1 MALFHG
7 WRNSGNPEK
16 GKAKIPL
23 RVENLR
29 ASYGLFQMK
38 PVAVV
43 RNKIFIDLTDGT
55 TMPEQALEDY
65 SSTVFLVDT
74 PWAKWEEALAAAGI
88 RPTDDIEVRYY
99 MYDFVRNAIFTRAN
113 AAFNWLKEQ
122 GHIRQDAAPGG
133 VDVFARAYVIKQQGG
148 GCFGVFIPVS
158 VDTGDGRSVA
168 IDPACFAGQT
178 DIETLRTAG
187 LL

>member
-1 MALFHG
+1 
-7 WRNSGNPEK
+7 
-16 GKAKIPL
+16 
-23 RVENLR
+23 
-29 ASYGLFQMK
+29 MK